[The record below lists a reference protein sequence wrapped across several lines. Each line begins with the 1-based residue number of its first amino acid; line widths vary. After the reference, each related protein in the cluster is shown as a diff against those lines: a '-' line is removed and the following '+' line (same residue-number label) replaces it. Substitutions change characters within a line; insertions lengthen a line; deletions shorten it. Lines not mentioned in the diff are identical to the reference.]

1 MNPTNSPI
9 RNPIVVSAP
18 LRGKFNRQ
26 VGSACAGF
34 VMSKHFIRGL
44 AIAIALCVGACSNG
58 PNRQP
63 VSAEE
68 LQSMTAA
75 SAATPLL
82 QRGDK
87 IRVTVYGEDKIG
99 GDYEIDPGGFVTL
112 PLTGPLQA
120 AGLTRIAFQRVL
132 TQKLRSEYLKNPQVS
147 IDVVAFRPIYVMGEV
162 ERPGEYPFKGGL
174 NIVSA
179 TALAGGVTYR
189 GNRSTVLIQHSDET
203 APKEYPLVSTVPIF
217 PGDIIQVPER
227 FF

>member
-1 MNPTNSPI
+1 
-9 RNPIVVSAP
+9 
-18 LRGKFNRQ
+18 
-26 VGSACAGF
+26 
-34 VMSKHFIRGL
+34 MSKHFIRGL
-44 AIAIALCVGACSNG
+44 AIAIALCVGACGNG

-75 SAATPLL
+75 SAATPPL

-99 GDYEIDPGGFVTL
+99 GDYEIDPGGFVKL
-112 PLTGPLQA
+112 QLKDPLRA

-203 APKEYPLVSTVPIF
+203 APKEYPLLSTVPIF
-217 PGDIIQVPER
+217 PGDIIQVPDR

>member
-1 MNPTNSPI
+1 M
-9 RNPIVVSAP
+9 
-18 LRGKFNRQ
+18 
-26 VGSACAGF
+26 GSACAGF

-75 SAATPLL
+75 SAATPPL

-120 AGLTRIAFQRVL
+120 AGLTRVAFQRVL
-132 TQKLRSEYLKNPQVS
+132 AQKLRSEYLKNPQVS

-203 APKEYPLVSTVPIF
+203 APKEYPLLSTVPIF